1 MKRTIW
7 FWLSFIVAVILA
19 IYFSVRIITTGIGQS
34 RNSFV
39 RNVSITANEQNKDL
53 SAVVSAI
60 NIAPGTNAYSI
71 DLQEMNERVS
81 NVPGIK
87 KSAVRRM
94 PNGNISVHVSLH
106 KAVALWTD
114 GENFFPLSADG
125 TIVNTPSQ
133 TRNISNIVFRG
144 KIPSDIS
151 DITASA
157 HKLVGHLNY
166 IEWIENRR
174 WNMYTSSGIVIMLPE
189 KNPLTAIGTLISLNN
204 NHKIL
209 DKKIKMIDMRDASRI
224 LVK

>member
-19 IYFSVRIITTGIGQS
+19 VYFSVRIITTGIGQS

-174 WNMYTSSGIVIMLPE
+174 WNLHTNTGIVVMLPE
-189 KNPLTAIGTLISLNN
+189 HNPSAAINTLIVLNN
-204 NHKIL
+204 KHGIL
-209 DKKIKMIDMRDASRI
+209 NKKITTIDMRDPSRI